1 MRVLTV
7 RQPWASAIVFEGKS
21 PENRSQL
28 WHYTGPVAIHAAAA
42 VDQAG
47 FDHPAIVATMGAAAK
62 LGFGAPATLARP
74 LHTSAVLGVVQMIGA
89 HPAEDDCCP
98 GNVWAERGL
107 GVVHLVVRNPRP
119 FLEPIHGV
127 TGRLGLWKP
136 DNDLLHQIGDRLVA
150 TVVDRTADRIL
161 GVTP

>member
-28 WHYTGPVAIHAAAA
+28 WQYTGPVAIHAAAA
-42 VDQAG
+42 LDEAALT
-47 FDHPAIVATMGAAAK
+47 HPVIVEAMGPAAE
-62 LGFGAPATLARP
+62 LGFGAPRARP

-98 GNVWAERGL
+98 GNRWAERGP
-107 GVVHLVVRNPRP
+107 GVVHLVFRNPRP
-119 FLEPIHGV
+119 FVEPILGV
-127 TGRLGLWKP
+127 SGRLGLWKP
-136 DNDLLHQIGDRLVA
+136 DDELLHLIGDRLVA
-150 TVVDRTADRIL
+150 TAVDRSQR
-161 GVTP
+161 